1 MKTNLF
7 IILFL
12 LVGFNLS
19 AQNLK
24 SVKDTNEVCIPYD
37 VAKKMLI
44 ELNDYDKLK
53 ELTKL
58 DKQEIIELN
67 KKVLFLEKI
76 NQSWE
81 QKDSLSGQILI
92 KTEEKVEIYKEEN
105 KNLAKENK
113 RLKTKNT
120 LYNIFSGL
128 IIAPLTYIAI
138 FK

>member
-1 MKTNLF
+1 MKTKLI
-7 IILFL
+7 IILFF
-12 LVGFNLS
+12 LVGFDLS

-24 SVKDTNEVCIPYD
+24 NLKDTSEVCIPYD

-58 DKQEIIELN
+58 DKQEINELN
-67 KKVLFLEKI
+67 NKVLFLEKI

-81 QKDSLSGQILI
+81 QKDSLSNQILI
-92 KTEEKVEIYKEEN
+92 KTEEKLEIYKEEN

-120 LYNIFSGL
+120 LYNIISGL

>member
-1 MKTNLF
+1 M
-7 IILFL
+7 
-12 LVGFNLS
+12 VGFDLS

-24 SVKDTNEVCIPYD
+24 NLKDTSQVCIPYD

-67 KKVLFLEKI
+67 NKVLFLEKI

-81 QKDSLSGQILI
+81 QKDSLSNQILI
-92 KTEEKVEIYKEEN
+92 KTEEKLEIYKEEN

-120 LYNIFSGL
+120 LYNIISGL

>member
-1 MKTNLF
+1 MKTKLI
-7 IILFL
+7 IILFF
-12 LVGFNLS
+12 LVGFDLS

-24 SVKDTNEVCIPYD
+24 NLKDTSQVCIPYD

-67 KKVLFLEKI
+67 NKVLFLEKI

-81 QKDSLSGQILI
+81 QKDSLSNQILI
-92 KTEEKVEIYKEEN
+92 KTEEKLEIYKEEN

-120 LYNIFSGL
+120 LYNIISGL